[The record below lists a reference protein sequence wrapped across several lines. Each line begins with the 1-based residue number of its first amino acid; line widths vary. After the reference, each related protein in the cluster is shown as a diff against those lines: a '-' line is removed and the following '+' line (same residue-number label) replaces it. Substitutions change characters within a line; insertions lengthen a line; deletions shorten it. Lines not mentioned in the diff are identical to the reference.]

1 LGWFWR
7 EVFWRA
13 SLRSQR
19 LRWHLAARNRTCWN
33 DVRGSADYDNKLGP
47 SKGRRASSIGDD
59 LTPVYQNPKT
69 LFISSSY
76 IILPFLPEIMSS
88 VVKQAFGTLDLDLYL
103 DVLQVSKDCSPAKLR
118 KAYYQQALKYHPDK
132 NLSEDATLKFQAISW
147 VYDLLKNPERRADYD
162 ETGHVPRD
170 DELDVGD
177 EDGSTAWKD
186 YFDTIF
192 GKLSTD
198 DIDQF
203 AMKYKMSE
211 EEEQDV
217 LKHYEKY
224 KGNLV
229 KMLEYVMLSEERDVP
244 RWVEDYIQPALSAG
258 KIKSY
263 TDTMNK
269 TLKTIQKR
277 LEKQKDEDE
286 PVQEQT
292 DETETE
298 ESDED
303 TVAPQPKAAKKKAKP
318 APKKAK
324 PTKAKKGQ
332 NSQADLIAA
341 IRNKNKG
348 GSPFAALGAR
358 YGVSMDED
366 PLDDAAFAKIQS
378 KFKKKK

>member
-1 LGWFWR
+1 
-7 EVFWRA
+7 
-13 SLRSQR
+13 
-19 LRWHLAARNRTCWN
+19 
-33 DVRGSADYDNKLGP
+33 
-47 SKGRRASSIGDD
+47 
-59 LTPVYQNPKT
+59 
-69 LFISSSY
+69 
-76 IILPFLPEIMSS
+76 MSS

-147 VYDLLKNPERRADYD
+147 VYDLLKNPERRAEYD
-162 ETGHVPRD
+162 ETSHVPRD

-211 EEEQDV
+211 EEEADV

-244 RWVEDYIQPALSAG
+244 RWVEDYIQPALTAG

-263 TDTMNK
+263 TDNMNK

-277 LEKQKDEDE
+277 LEKQKDDA
-286 PVQEQT
+286 PAQKQET

-303 TVAPQPKAAKKKAKP
+303 TAAPQPKAAKKKTKP

-324 PTKAKKGQ
+324 PTKAKKDQ

-341 IRNKNKG
+341 IRNKNRG
-348 GSPFAALGAR
+348 GNPFAALGAR

-378 KFKKKK
+378 KLKKKK

>member
-1 LGWFWR
+1 
-7 EVFWRA
+7 
-13 SLRSQR
+13 
-19 LRWHLAARNRTCWN
+19 
-33 DVRGSADYDNKLGP
+33 
-47 SKGRRASSIGDD
+47 
-59 LTPVYQNPKT
+59 
-69 LFISSSY
+69 
-76 IILPFLPEIMSS
+76 MSS
-88 VVKQAFGTLDLDLYL
+88 VVKEAFGTLDLDLYL

-118 KAYYQQALKYHPDK
+118 KAYYQQARKYHPDK
-132 NLSEDATLKFQAISW
+132 NPSDDAKLKFQAISW

-177 EDGSTAWKD
+177 EENGSTAWKD
-186 YFDTIF
+186 YFDAIF

-198 DIDQF
+198 DIDEF

-277 LEKQKDEDE
+277 LEKQKGNDE
-286 PVQEQT
+286 PVQEET
-292 DETETE
+292 DGTETE

-303 TVAPQPKAAKKKAKP
+303 TAAPKPKAAKKKAKA

-332 NSQADLIAA
+332 SNSQADLISA

-348 GSPFAALGAR
+348 GHPFAALGAR

-366 PLDDAAFAKIQS
+366 PLDDAAFAKIHS
-378 KFKKKK
+378 KLKKKK

>member
-1 LGWFWR
+1 
-7 EVFWRA
+7 
-13 SLRSQR
+13 
-19 LRWHLAARNRTCWN
+19 
-33 DVRGSADYDNKLGP
+33 
-47 SKGRRASSIGDD
+47 
-59 LTPVYQNPKT
+59 
-69 LFISSSY
+69 
-76 IILPFLPEIMSS
+76 MSS